1 MTASDLPVR
10 WPSLVLEEWRA
21 TKDTLH
27 MWTQIVGKL
36 KVELAPFENH
46 LWHTALTLTARGLTT
61 GPLPVAHDVLQADFD
76 FLDHNL
82 TLSSG
87 SGSRKVVPLY
97 PRSVAHFYAE
107 VLACLDAL
115 GTPVA
120 INPMPQELP
129 DPIPFDQDTTHE
141 SYDAEAVERWWRI
154 LQSTS
159 QVLAEH
165 RRWFTGKASPVLFY
179 WGSFDLAVARYNG
192 VPCAPPKGGGYLFRV
207 AECET
212 NWAAGFWPGSGAA
225 QYPAFYAYAYPQ
237 PAGIEQAAVQPEA
250 GFWSTEMREF
260 LLPYEDVR
268 TLADPDA
275 ALRAFLQSTYEAAAG
290 LGGWDRELLELTS
303 IPTPR

>member
-1 MTASDLPVR
+1 MTAPHPPDR
-10 WPSLVLEEWRA
+10 WPPLDLEAWRP
-21 TKDTLH
+21 TKDTLQL
-27 MWTQIVGKL
+27 WTQIVGKL

-61 GPLPVAHDVLQADFD
+61 GPLPIANDILQADFD

-82 TLSSG
+82 TLRTG
-87 SGSRKVVPLY
+87 SGGRKVVPLY
-97 PRSVAHFYAE
+97 PRSVALFYAE
-107 VLACLDAL
+107 VLACLEAL

-129 DPIPFDQDTTHE
+129 DAIPFDQDSTHDT
-141 SYDAEAVERWWRI
+141 YDAAAVERWWRI
-154 LQSTS
+154 LQSSS
-159 QVLAEH
+159 QIMEEH

-225 QYPAFYAYAYPQ
+225 AYPAFYAYAYPQ
-237 PAGIEQAAVQPEA
+237 PTGIEQAVVQPEQA
-250 GFWSTEMREF
+250 FWSAEMREF

-268 TLADPDA
+268 SLPDSDA
-275 ALRAFLQSTYEAAAG
+275 VFRAFLQSTYEAAAD
-290 LGGWDRELLELTS
+290 LAGWDRELLELKA
-303 IPTPR
+303 IPAPR